1 MNRSYRMKF
10 AKFINL
16 LNIINPRLK
25 PGAIENQIYEH
36 FIYIELTLIIC
47 L

>member
-1 MNRSYRMKF
+1 MY
-10 AKFINL
+10 L

-36 FIYIELTLIIC
+36 FIYIELTLN
-47 L
+47 